1 MEKHSSLLLCKSLV
15 TRAARSLREAEHLQR
30 PVKVA
35 MRPLLGGLRL
45 HSLRG
50 MHHRSTRLE
59 EKRENGSTE
68 DDLSS
73 L

>member
-1 MEKHSSLLLCKSLV
+1 MFKDGESFAGSFHFF
-15 TRAARSLREAEHLQR
+15 REAEHLQH
-30 PVKVA
+30 PVRAA

-68 DDLSS
+68 DDPPS